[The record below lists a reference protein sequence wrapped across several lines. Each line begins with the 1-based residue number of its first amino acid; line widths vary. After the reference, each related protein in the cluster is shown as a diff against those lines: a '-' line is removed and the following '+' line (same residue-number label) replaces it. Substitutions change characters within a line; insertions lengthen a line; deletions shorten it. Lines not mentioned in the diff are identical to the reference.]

1 MAIVSVHDDRDRRD
15 LLDEP
20 GLRERKSQTVGCNE
34 RRKWGPHLL
43 KHLRVGD
50 QLHVWPTELR
60 RARREAGH
68 ERHREAG
75 LLDQTSAQGVVARRH
90 RHGSRGREDRAKL
103 RGPAHGR
110 LLCCLSSV
118 DAGARDARADKKGR
132 LFEDQDPD
140 GLPSRPSPPN
150 LQKCLAY
157 PDFGGVTLVGQGV
170 QGGSTLQVQ
179 YLVLCKKL

>member
-43 KHLRVGD
+43 KHLREGD

-68 ERHREAG
+68 ERDRETG

-103 RGPAHGR
+103 RGPAHDH

-132 LFEDQDPD
+132 LFEDKDPD
-140 GLPSRPSPPN
+140 SLSRPSPDFGS
-150 LQKCLAY
+150 
-157 PDFGGVTLVGQGV
+157 PDFGGYAPKIWSKEVLLGCPRRKYITSTIL
-170 QGGSTLQVQ
+170 STL
-179 YLVLCKKL
+179 

>member
-20 GLRERKSQTVGCNE
+20 GLRERKSQTVGCTE

-68 ERHREAG
+68 ERDREAG

-118 DAGARDARADKKGR
+118 DAGARDARADKKVVY
-132 LFEDQDPD
+132 
-140 GLPSRPSPPN
+140 SRIRIQTASLVPRQI
-150 LQKCLAY
+150 L
-157 PDFGGVTLVGQGV
+157 GVTTLPKYGPRRSSLGV

-179 YLVLCKKL
+179 YLVLCKL